1 MAEGDMDEQNILEN
15 NLNSNNETEENFET
29 LFKESSKLPSRLEP
43 GQKVK
48 SIVVGISGDLIY
60 IDLGGKTEGVVELKE
75 FLDEAGECLVKA
87 GDEIEVYFAS
97 VQNGLKRFTTL
108 TRGLSTAHLSDLR
121 NAFEAGLPVSGK
133 VKSELKGG
141 YEVNMGKARCFCPF
155 SQIDVRGNRETST
168 YIGEIFPFK
177 ILEFEEDGR
186 NIIVSRRVLLEEEQ
200 AVQKEKLKD
209 ALKTGMEIKGKVKSI
224 HDFGIFVD
232 IGSMDGFIPL
242 SELEW
247 DRTKKP
253 EDVLSPGQE
262 VTAKIISL
270 DWVKDRL
277 TLSLKAMQPDPWI
290 TAAEKYIV
298 DSPVKGLVVRM
309 TPFGVFVN
317 LEPGIDGLIHIS
329 KLGAGRRI
337 KHPKEVVEDGQ
348 WIEAYVTGVD
358 AVNKR
363 ISLSKEQNVNP
374 EKVALPSEGDIL
386 EGVVDNVMPYGIFL
400 KLNNGLS
407 GLVPNAEMGTPKGT
421 NHSRMFPVGTSMTV
435 IVTKVDPG
443 SGKISLSKNLVGEK
457 SAHADFTKYKEQA
470 KTEEKSASGIGSF
483 GELLQAKLKGKIP
496 FN

>member
-1 MAEGDMDEQNILEN
+1 MAEGDMDEKNVYED

-29 LFKESSKLPSRLEP
+29 LFKESSKLPDRLEP

-75 FLDEAGECLVKA
+75 FLDEAGECRVKA
-87 GDEIEVYFAS
+87 GDEIEVFFAS

-108 TRGLSTAHLSDLR
+108 TRGLSAVHLSDLR

-141 YEVNMGKARCFCPF
+141 YDVSMGKARCFCPF

-177 ILEFEEDGR
+177 ILEFEDDGR

-200 AVQKEKLKD
+200 ALQKEKLKE

-262 VTAKIISL
+262 VTVKIIAL
-270 DWVKDRL
+270 DWAKDRL

-298 DSPVKGLVVRM
+298 DSPVKGVVVRI

-358 AVNKR
+358 AANKR
-363 ISLSKEQNVNP
+363 ISLSKEQNINP
-374 EKVALPSEGDIL
+374 EKIELPSEGDTL

-407 GLVPNAEMGTPKGT
+407 GLVPNSEMGTPKGT
-421 NHSRMFPVGTSMTV
+421 NHNRMLPVGTAMTV

-443 SGKISLSKNLVGEK
+443 SGKISLSRNLVGEK
-457 SAHADFTKYKEQA
+457 SAHADFTKYKEQV
-470 KTEEKSASGIGSF
+470 KNEEKSASGFGSF

-496 FN
+496 FH

>member
-1 MAEGDMDEQNILEN
+1 MDEEN
-15 NLNSNNETEENFET
+15 AYENSLNSNNEAEENFET
-29 LFKESSKLPSRLEP
+29 LFKESSTLPGRLEP

-48 SIVVGISGDLIY
+48 STVVGISGDLVY
-60 IDLGGKTEGVVELKE
+60 IDLGGKTEGAVEVKE
-75 FLDEAGECLVKA
+75 FLDEAGDCRVKA
-87 GDEIEVYFAS
+87 GDEVEVFFTS

-108 TRGLSTAHLSDLR
+108 KRGLSSTHLSDLR

-141 YEVNMGKARCFCPF
+141 YEVSMGKARCFCPF
-155 SQIDVRGNRETST
+155 SQIDMRGNRDTTT
-168 YIGEIFPFK
+168 YIGEIFPFR

-186 NIIVSRRVLLEEEQ
+186 NIIVSRRALLEEEQ
-200 AVQKEKLKD
+200 ALRKEKLKEE
-209 ALKTGMEIKGKVKSI
+209 LKTGMEVQGKVKSI

-262 VTAKIISL
+262 VTAKVISL
-270 DWVKDRL
+270 DWAKDRL

-290 TAAEKYIV
+290 MAAEKYTV
-298 DSPVKGLVVRM
+298 DSPVKGVVVRI

-337 KHPKEVVEDGQ
+337 KHPKEVVEEGQ
-348 WIEAYVTGVD
+348 WIEAYVAGVD
-358 AVNKR
+358 AANKR
-363 ISLSKEQNVNP
+363 ISLAKELNINP
-374 EKVALPSEGDIL
+374 EKIDLPSEGDTL
-386 EGVVDNVMPYGIFL
+386 EGIVDNVMPYGIFL

-407 GLVPNAEMGTPKGT
+407 GLIPNSEMGTPKGT
-421 NHSRMFPVGTSMTV
+421 NHNRMFPAGTTMTV

-443 SGKISLSKNLVGEK
+443 TGKISLSRNLVGEK
-457 SAHADFTKYKEQA
+457 SAQADYTKYKEQV
-470 KTEEKSASGIGSF
+470 KNEGKSTPGLGSF

>member
-1 MAEGDMDEQNILEN
+1 MDEKNVYED

-29 LFKESSKLPSRLEP
+29 LFKESSKLPDRLEP

-75 FLDEAGECLVKA
+75 FLDEAGECRVKA
-87 GDEIEVYFAS
+87 GDEIEVFFAS

-108 TRGLSTAHLSDLR
+108 TRGLSAVHLSDLR

-141 YEVNMGKARCFCPF
+141 YDVSMGKARCFCPF

-177 ILEFEEDGR
+177 ILEFEDDGR

-200 AVQKEKLKD
+200 ALQKEKLKE

-262 VTAKIISL
+262 VTVKIIAL
-270 DWVKDRL
+270 DWAKDRL

-298 DSPVKGLVVRM
+298 DSPVKGVVVRI

-358 AVNKR
+358 AANKR
-363 ISLSKEQNVNP
+363 ISLSKEQNINP
-374 EKVALPSEGDIL
+374 EKIELPSEGDTL

-407 GLVPNAEMGTPKGT
+407 GLVPNSEMGTPKGT
-421 NHSRMFPVGTSMTV
+421 NHNRMLPVGTAMTV

-443 SGKISLSKNLVGEK
+443 SGKISLSRNLVGEK
-457 SAHADFTKYKEQA
+457 SAHADFTKYKEQV
-470 KTEEKSASGIGSF
+470 KNEEKSASGFGSF

-496 FN
+496 FH

>member
-1 MAEGDMDEQNILEN
+1 MDEQNILEN

-421 NHSRMFPVGTSMTV
+421 NHSRMFPTGTAMTV